1 MSSLLSNSPR
11 GGAPASTADKLKS
24 FGSRLNRG
32 FGIAKRWT
40 LEKVGARE
48 SEQEAPEVQALIA
61 AFGQDKADL
70 DELRAKVQQMVATE
84 RSLLDSDKSFAQQ
97 LVELQVAIPETSP
110 IAGTE
115 TDGGEADSGSQSAMS
130 TIEAVSSAFAS
141 APTGSTASSA
151 TATDDA
157 FTTASATTPTPA
169 VSTTRHP
176 PFTPTTFSTYLTHLH
191 AAHTRY
197 TAALSTALLDPID
210 LLLTQDV
217 SVCQTM
223 IKQLPLL
230 RLDHAAKH
238 DRAEKLSVAGG
249 DNHEEAV
256 RDERESREVYE
267 AQLEV
272 VEKLARELHVK
283 LDRLLR
289 ELCERYVTEAEHW
302 YAAQQAIIEEAVRD
316 SEGRMQPVAGVLDV
330 EPTGVK
336 DAMEAA
342 VSEVVDQ
349 LDKLGGQMID
359 GPTGEPK

>member
-11 GGAPASTADKLKS
+11 TGTAPPSTADKLKS

-61 AFGQDKADL
+61 AFQQDKADL
-70 DELRAKVQQMVATE
+70 DELRAKVQHMIASE
-84 RSLLDSDKSFAQQ
+84 RALLDADRSFAQQ
-97 LVELQVAIPETSP
+97 LAELQVAVPDALPADSDT
-110 IAGTE
+110 T
-115 TDGGEADSGSQSAMS
+115 EADGSGKQSAMS
-130 TIEAVSSAFAS
+130 TIEAVSSAFAA
-141 APTGSTASSA
+141 APTGTTALSA
-151 TATDDA
+151 TATDD
-157 FTTASATTPTPA
+157 TTAVATAAPTA
-169 VSTTRHP
+169 ITARHP
-176 PFTPTTFSTYLTHLH
+176 PFTPATFATYLTHLH
-191 AAHTRY
+191 AAHSRY

-238 DRAEKLSVAGG
+238 DRADKLAAGAG
-249 DNHEEAV
+249 DSHEEAA
-256 RDERESREVYE
+256 REERESREVYE

-283 LDRLLR
+283 LDRLLH
-289 ELCERYVTEAEHW
+289 EVCERYVSEAEQW
-302 YAAQQAIIEEAVRD
+302 YASSQAVIEQSVRD
-316 SEGRMQPVAGVLDV
+316 SEGQLQPVAGVLEV
-330 EPTGVK
+330 EPTGVR
-336 DAMEAA
+336 DVMEAA
-342 VSEVVDQ
+342 VSEVVDK
-349 LDKLGGQMID
+349 LDKLGGQLID
-359 GPTGEPK
+359 GSAAEPK